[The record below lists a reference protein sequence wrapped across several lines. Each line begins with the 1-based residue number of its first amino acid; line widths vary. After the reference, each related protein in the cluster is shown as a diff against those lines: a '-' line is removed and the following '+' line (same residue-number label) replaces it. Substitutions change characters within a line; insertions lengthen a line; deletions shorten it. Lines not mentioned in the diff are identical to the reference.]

1 MGLQTKRQGQSS
13 FILDIA
19 MALQLLNGLHR
30 HASLAG
36 QFFAAPAQHDTGLGA
51 VFGGELMKDDLL
63 FYERAHCQRGHGDFS
78 RFDRGGTT
86 ILCFY
91 TVVPTAHQLRAMAGV
106 PACAYS
112 TPGASRM
119 IR

>member
-1 MGLQTKRQGQSS
+1 MRLQAERQGQSS
-13 FILDIA
+13 FILDVTV
-19 MALQLLNGLHR
+19 ALQLLNGLHR

-36 QFFAAPAQHDTGLGA
+36 QLFAAPAQHEAGLGA

-78 RFDRGGTT
+78 RFDRGGIT

-91 TVVPTAHQLRAMAGV
+91 TVVPTAHQLMEIAGV
-106 PACAYS
+106 SAGAYS